1 MTTGSSRPTSSDS
14 ATPVK
19 KRFSIPNGP
28 SKFQGYCHD
37 IKLEFCPLPGI
48 VTGARTRVYVCPGN
62 EKKDGLSAQYHRN
75 QTVCVCVCVCVCSFF
90 PRGVHKRRIDD
101 QKLAKEEQM
110 VIME

>member
-1 MTTGSSRPTSSDS
+1 MPRKLASLCSVFLLSGSQEGMMTTGSSRPTSSDS

-75 QTVCVCVCVCVCSFF
+75 QTVCVCVCVCV
-90 PRGVHKRRIDD
+90 H
-101 QKLAKEEQM
+101 A
-110 VIME
+110 